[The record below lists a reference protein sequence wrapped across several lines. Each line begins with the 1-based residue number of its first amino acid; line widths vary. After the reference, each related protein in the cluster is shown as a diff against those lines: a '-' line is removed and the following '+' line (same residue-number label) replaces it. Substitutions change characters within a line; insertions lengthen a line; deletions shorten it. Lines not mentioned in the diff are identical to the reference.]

1 MTVEDWLIGVAFA
14 LGFAAGL
21 LYFFQPDKFNEV
33 AAWVM
38 ASVQ

>member
-1 MTVEDWLIGVAFA
+1 MGNWLVGAAFA
-14 LGFAAGL
+14 SGFVGGL